1 MPNLVFPVPAHKHLK
16 IIHSYFR
23 SVIEDKRGGVAE
35 GDVDI
40 NRVLFSFLNGR
51 KQPGAV
57 EIRRISVRS
66 QAGQVSL

>member
-51 KQPGAV
+51 K
-57 EIRRISVRS
+57 
-66 QAGQVSL
+66 